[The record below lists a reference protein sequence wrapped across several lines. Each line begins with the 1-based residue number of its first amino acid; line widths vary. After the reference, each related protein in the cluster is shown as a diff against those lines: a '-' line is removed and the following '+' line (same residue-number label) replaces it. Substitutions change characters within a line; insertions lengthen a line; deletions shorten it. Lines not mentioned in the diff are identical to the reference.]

1 MASSASAV
9 ALSWRLSGS
18 AASQSA
24 YSDCSVNNVPTAS
37 RQRWGRLRRSVGRRG
52 RVTGR
57 SRFHLLA
64 GAIARA
70 WRSAL
75 LSACSPVAPVG
86 HSLFFAIGAWPPHD
100 GVRRTR
106 CLNLSRDLEASLP
119 AGSGL
124 STRSPRPSSPRER
137 RDSAFVRRKLELL
150 SSCGYR
156 HCGLF
161 APTELAAIGP
171 YTVQDYRQLA
181 GDRYACARHAAALG
195 NVHPPSP
202 QSRPFG
208 ATDQQRM
215 GCLVQRG

>member
-1 MASSASAV
+1 MKVPGKSCSAFLMSRPWVTRFSSRSA
-9 ALSWRLSGS
+9 R
-18 AASQSA
+18 
-24 YSDCSVNNVPTAS
+24 
-37 RQRWGRLRRSVGRRG
+37 GRRTMGSGG
-52 RVTGR
+52 R
-57 SRFHLLA
+57 
-64 GAIARA
+64 
-70 WRSAL
+70 
-75 LSACSPVAPVG
+75 
-86 HSLFFAIGAWPPHD
+86 
-100 GVRRTR
+100 GVSICPATWT
-106 CLNLSRDLEASLP
+106 ASLP

-156 HCGLF
+156 RCCLF
-161 APTELAAIGP
+161 APAELAAIGP
-171 YTVQDYRQLA
+171 YTVQDHRQLA

-215 GCLVQRG
+215 GCLVQRGSSQLVAAPADPTLHV